1 MTKLSSISVVN
12 KRNHLFSKIVWVF
25 TSRMYASSSSVSFA
39 FFSISV
45 ASMELISSGFFTI
58 FTNQNNWPK
67 DDNVPTYDHPTR
79 IMVLKPLM
87 LVRIIHIQDEII
99 VDYIN
104 SGCIVVTDSFLFSE

>member
-1 MTKLSSISVVN
+1 
-12 KRNHLFSKIVWVF
+12 
-25 TSRMYASSSSVSFA
+25 MYASSSSVSFA

-58 FTNQNNWPK
+58 ITNQNNWAK
-67 DDNVPTYDHPTR
+67 DDNVPRHDHPTR
-79 IMVLKPLM
+79 MMVLKPLI

-104 SGCIVVTDSFLFSE
+104 SGGIVVTDIFLFSE